1 MKKIVRSI
9 AVVALMFVVAT
20 GLAKEPK
27 LSLTPNVEKSL
38 NFEMDKT
45 SEQTFVSI
53 VDTNGVIIYTEEI
66 AVANIYSKKFNLK
79 NLPEG
84 SYFLKVE
91 DALKEM
97 VFAFVIDDSEIK
109 IMERKENAKPVFRK
123 KDGRV
128 FLNLLNLE
136 KEVIKIKVFDSDG
149 RIVFQETITDE
160 ILIEKV
166 FNFEDAFKDNYT
178 VIVKNKKDTYFEAVT
193 VK

>member
-38 NFEMDKT
+38 NFEMDKR

-178 VIVKNKKDTYFEAVT
+178 VIVKNKKDTYFEAVN